1 VGNNS
6 LSLNITDTNND
17 ATSLQY
23 PLLFENLPNSFRV
36 VRYHSVNAY
45 DLPQDQNLIVTAKSS
60 DNVIQA
66 MQHTSNPHYGMHFHP
81 ESTGT
86 QFGMGLLGNFVKV
99 VQEHTDKQKY

>member
-1 VGNNS
+1 
-6 LSLNITDTNND
+6 
-17 ATSLQY
+17 
-23 PLLFENLPNSFRV
+23 
-36 VRYHSVNAY
+36 
-45 DLPQDQNLIVTAKSS
+45 LIVTAKSS